1 MAAPRRKFKR
11 PFGERRYRKK
21 FVIAAEGVKTEPQY
35 FSIFNKG
42 NAVIRVQCIKGSN
55 KSSPPQVL
63 ERMRKFLRQE
73 GLRKEDEAWLV
84 VDNDQWTVEQ
94 LQELHEWSKKLEN
107 RGFAVSNPKFEFW
120 LLLHFEE
127 GKSLAS
133 VSDCSKRLKR
143 HLPDYDKGIKWH
155 VFTAEKINEAIQ
167 RAKVRDDPPCED
179 WPRKFGNTTIYR
191 LVEKIMK
198 EQ

>member
-73 GLRKEDEAWLV
+73 G
-84 VDNDQWTVEQ
+84 
-94 LQELHEWSKKLEN
+94 
-107 RGFAVSNPKFEFW
+107 
-120 LLLHFEE
+120 
-127 GKSLAS
+127 
-133 VSDCSKRLKR
+133 
-143 HLPDYDKGIKWH
+143 
-155 VFTAEKINEAIQ
+155 
-167 RAKVRDDPPCED
+167 
-179 WPRKFGNTTIYR
+179 
-191 LVEKIMK
+191 
-198 EQ
+198 